1 MADKRCIPLFEAE
14 HGDRSSVGG
23 EAARDDIQ
31 LGRAEFEQLLALGGI
46 NGSGG
51 AVALLVSDEQK
62 IARPSDAAGQ
72 NGGIQRD
79 LRLDRGRIRQNRILA
94 AAVIDQNIG
103 LAGLHDRIGIAD
115 RHLKRRHAA
124 RTGKI
129 KRVAV
134 CVGETGLEQRTI
146 AENIVFEF
154 YVRDVALMLA
164 RTGERVLHRALNG
177 RRREQT
183 IMGQYK
189 AERADCQ
196 QPAADK
202 AQLRDKADARI
213 AALFQADTAVFAR
226 CRKADEI
233 SYSGHFFVWCVTHQ
247 GSPPHY
253 IAFRG
258 VKCE

>member
-1 MADKRCIPLFEAE
+1 MLAAAAARDQIQTVVAQHGCRTVIEIAQLYAERVLQLGIRDLLAARYIIKADMADKRCITLLEAE

-124 RTGKI
+124 RTGEI

-146 AENIVFEF
+146 AEYIVFEF

-177 RRREQT
+177 
-183 IMGQYK
+183 
-189 AERADCQ
+189 
-196 QPAADK
+196 
-202 AQLRDKADARI
+202 
-213 AALFQADTAVFAR
+213 
-226 CRKADEI
+226 
-233 SYSGHFFVWCVTHQ
+233 
-247 GSPPHY
+247 
-253 IAFRG
+253 
-258 VKCE
+258 